1 MTSTLSAGTPAVVL
15 MDPVGASINFKPQV
29 SERGMAVISV
39 YTMPREHIHV
49 RWPDHAAGDTVSLY
63 AAELEEIRAMLG
75 ELNADIRAVVP
86 AFDVAVD
93 KADTLAEELG
103 LPGNGARLAPA
114 RRDKSVMRE
123 TAARAG
129 IRIPRYVLVEDAADI
144 LRAADAVGFPAFVKQ
159 TAGAASHGT
168 RLLSRPQDAGDLSA
182 LHRTDHFGRPVRAW
196 LVEQYV
202 RGRELGV
209 NFFSHDGVHHI
220 VDIWEYRQPDDRDYS
235 FPYWDWAQI
244 PPDDPDWQ
252 TAVDYVRQVLD
263 AFGVRLGPSHTEI
276 KISGGDAY
284 LIELG
289 ARLPAYPM
297 IDAWMARSDLDP
309 HRQSLASR
317 LGEVPK
323 IATAPVKLDG
333 FCGANAMRNDGPPG
347 RLIEIR
353 GLDKVPRLPGVDQV
367 LVGYQ
372 AGDIVPTTDS
382 IRTIPVKVSV
392 SAPDYPELLQRLSA
406 VRDTVEFVIEPV
418 SRP

>member
-1 MTSTLSAGTPAVVL
+1 MTGPLSGTPAVVL

-29 SERGMAVISV
+29 AERGMAVISV
-39 YTMPREHIHV
+39 YTMPREYIQT
-49 RWPDHAAGDTVSLY
+49 RWPDHTLGDTVSLY
-63 AAELEEIRAMLG
+63 AAELDEIRARLA
-75 ELNADIRAVVP
+75 ELDADIRAVVP

-103 LPGNGARLAPA
+103 LPGNGARLAAA
-114 RRDKSVMRE
+114 RRDKSEMRE
-123 TAARAG
+123 AAARSG
-129 IRIPRYVLVEDAADI
+129 VRIPRYELVEDPSDI
-144 LRAADAVGFPAFVKQ
+144 ARAAHAVGFPAFVKQ

-168 RLLSRPQDAGDLSA
+168 RLLSGPGDAEDLSS
-182 LHRTDHFGRPVRAW
+182 LHRTDHFGRPVQAW

-209 NFFSHDGVHHI
+209 NCVSHDGEHHV

-244 PPDDPDWQ
+244 PQDDPDWQ

-263 AFGVRLGPSHTEI
+263 AFDVHLGPSHTEI

-297 IDAWMARSDLDP
+297 IDAWIAHSDLDP
-309 HRQSLASR
+309 HRQTLVCR

-323 IATAPVKLDG
+323 IVKAPVRHDRLS
-333 FCGANAMRNDGPPG
+333 GANAIRNDGPAG
-347 RLIEIR
+347 RLVEIR
-353 GLDKVPRLPGVDQV
+353 GLDTVERLPGVDK
-367 LVGYQ
+367 LVVAYQ
-372 AGDIVPTTDS
+372 QGDVVPTTDS
-382 IRTIPVKVSV
+382 MRTIPVRVSV
-392 SAPDYPELLQRLSA
+392 SAPDHATLVERLTA
-406 VRDTVEFVIEPV
+406 VRESVQLVMEPV
-418 SRP
+418 GRHR